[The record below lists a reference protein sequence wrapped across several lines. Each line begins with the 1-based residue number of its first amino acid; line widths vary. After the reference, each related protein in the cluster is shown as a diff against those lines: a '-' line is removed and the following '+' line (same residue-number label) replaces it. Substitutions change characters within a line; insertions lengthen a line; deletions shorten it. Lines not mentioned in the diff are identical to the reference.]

1 MKPSDNPTPNGSAS
15 QASSGQGWSSGIQDP
30 ITQATTPVI
39 KIEKTDE
46 ISILT
51 ESPALTASH
60 EPPPIQNFATD
71 DISSIIV
78 THETSNSPIIT
89 QQEESIIGSSGSD
102 SIIIENIEPSVSQSV
117 DPVTSDTVIQ
127 SNQNTDLWNLFGD
140 ISSDDVPP
148 MVTTESMQETSSNS
162 VEASPITADV
172 IKKM

>member
-1 MKPSDNPTPNGSAS
+1 MKPSDNPTPNGSTS
-15 QASSGQGWSSGIQDP
+15 QASSGQGSSGGTQDP
-30 ITQATTPVI
+30 ITPATTPVI

-78 THETSNSPIIT
+78 THETSNPPIIT

-127 SNQNTDLWNLFGD
+127 SNQNTDL
-140 ISSDDVPP
+140 
-148 MVTTESMQETSSNS
+148 
-162 VEASPITADV
+162 
-172 IKKM
+172 